1 LPFKLLV
8 IGSGF
13 LGSSI
18 TLQAKN
24 LGMSVINTHKVG
36 DPQVD
41 IRDTNSIEKIFSHAK
56 PDCVINSA
64 AQTNVDDIEKHPE
77 EAYSINAHGAENV
90 ANVSKKYKI
99 PLLHISTDSV
109 FDGLHG
115 MYSESDVPNPINEY
129 GKSKLLGEK
138 LVLQTLETVTIVR
151 TNFYGY
157 DNGGKF
163 FLNWLL
169 KELKEKKTIIGFD
182 DIVFT
187 PLEITNLSDMLL
199 ELATSTHNNG
209 VIHLASNQMIS
220 KYEFAK
226 KVATEFNFE
235 SAKILKGSINEMQFA
250 AKRPLN
256 TSLDNS
262 LAKKILKTKPL
273 PIENSIKIIKN
284 RLHIEQ

>member
-18 TLQAKN
+18 TFQAKN

-41 IRDTNSIEKIFSHAK
+41 IRDTNSIEKIFLHTK

-64 AQTNVDDIEKHPE
+64 AQTNVDDIEKHPK
-77 EAYSINAHGAENV
+77 EAYSINAYGAENV

-109 FDGLHG
+109 FDGLYG

-138 LVLQTLETVTIVR
+138 LVTQTLENVTIVR

-157 DNGGKF
+157 NEEGKF
-163 FLNWLL
+163 LFNWIL
-169 KELKEKKTIIGFD
+169 KNLQEHKNFIAFEDVIFN
-182 DIVFT
+182 
-187 PLEITNLSDMLL
+187 PLEIMNLSQMII
-199 ELATSTHNNG
+199 ELVNLNYKGIIHLSSDNVMSKYRFACDIADNLNFDKN
-209 VIHLASNQMIS
+209 VIHKANLADA
-220 KYEFAK
+220 KLFA
-226 KVATEFNFE
+226 V
-235 SAKILKGSINEMQFA
+235 
-250 AKRPLN
+250 RPLN
-256 TSLDNS
+256 TTLSNKTANKL
-262 LAKKILKTKPL
+262 LKTKQL
-273 PIENSIKIIKN
+273 TLNEWLKTYVQRKI
-284 RLHIEQ
+284 